1 MKYCKSGISIFLAR
15 ICLIL
20 VLKFANFHMTLHLS
34 GESNSLNIWLVA
46 ELFSDTVKLFLFTE
60 HSLITR
66 CDVSFRVS
74 IIYICISYIYIYNYV
89 LIYSN
94 ILSWKLIEKYI
105 PPFLGMQDG
114 LEQSMSVDWDRRR
127 RFKFP
132 RGQMFFFQWC
142 SRTKYCYI
150 YIYIYIYIIYW
161 SAFAFLSEWS
171 GFDKHCDLTLYG
183 PNSFFRRFSGH
194 SLR

>member
-1 MKYCKSGISIFLAR
+1 MKYCKSGIRIFLAR

-20 VLKFANFHMTLHLS
+20 VPKFANFHMTLHLS
-34 GESNSLNIWLVA
+34 GESNSLNIWLVV
-46 ELFSDTVKLFLFTE
+46 ELFSDTVKLFSFTE
-60 HSLITR
+60 HSLITH

-74 IIYICISYIYIYNYV
+74 IVYHIYIYIYNYM

-127 RFKFP
+127 RFEFP
-132 RGQMFFFQWC
+132 CGQMFFFFSMMLQD
-142 SRTKYCYI
+142 KILLYI
-150 YIYIYIYIIYW
+150 YIYNLLI
-161 SAFAFLSEWS
+161 
-171 GFDKHCDLTLYG
+171 
-183 PNSFFRRFSGH
+183 
-194 SLR
+194 SLRLSFWMIRIW